1 MALYGYYLILTGKVK
16 VNSKSLGKAVVF
28 IYASVGFG
36 VFLNW
41 CFHLSNFGMDM
52 YGNYSIYFLD
62 IFGSFA
68 ATFVAYLVGI
78 FGTVL
83 LGMLSA
89 RFVDWLSTV
98 KVSSDDVSLPESEH
112 GCEAEDELREEP
124 AEEPCEEAVS
134 V

>member
-1 MALYGYYLILTGKVK
+1 METF
-16 VNSKSLGKAVVF
+16 GKAVAFV
-28 IYASVGFG
+28 YASVGFG

-78 FGTVL
+78 LGTIL
-83 LGMLSA
+83 LGMFSA
-89 RFVDWLSTV
+89 RFIDWISTS
-98 KVSSDDVSLPESEH
+98 KAASGDESSAECGCESE
-112 GCEAEDELREEP
+112 EDPSEKTENDRSAEPSDKFVL
-124 AEEPCEEAVS
+124 S
-134 V
+134 